1 MLANIAF
8 SHQKGKNHLIINI
21 GSGAGENLLRVPIL
35 LSGIAA
41 FLFIFVW
48 FSWLF
53 PPFNTWYWPSRKWR
67 NTSRFRVTLREL
79 WFHGCR
85 VKKHK
90 TPATL
95 FICNAKW
102 WKNGGMIP
110 HKSFYKYFY
119 HFFLSLIL
127 NHGKLTISL
136 IQLHVMNLYAKS

>member
-67 NTSRFRVTLREL
+67 NTSYFRVTLREL

-85 VKKHK
+85 EQKHK

-95 FICNAKW
+95 FIWNAKW
-102 WKNGGMIP
+102 WTNSGMIP

-119 HFFLSLIL
+119 QFLLSLIL
-127 NHGKLTISL
+127 NQGELTIPL
-136 IQLHVMNLYAKS
+136 IQSRVLYLWAKS